1 MSGLEDEL
9 REMNRKLEIMMGRL
23 DYLEAALIESRQYP
37 ELTQIM
43 GDLKVGA
50 SLYTE
55 PLKLIERLVRI
66 KRQLARDK
74 EHRDEISRIILNV
87 LALRGP
93 RNISALTREVQKER
107 GSGSR
112 VTVRKKV
119 MELVD
124 EGIVE
129 KGEGYYYR
137 LKE

>member
-23 DYLEAALIESRQYP
+23 DYLEAALIESRRYP

-112 VTVRKKV
+112 VTVRKKLL
-119 MELVD
+119 ELVD

>member
-66 KRQLARDK
+66 KRQLARD
-74 EHRDEISRIILNV
+74 EEYRDEISRMIPNV

-119 MELVD
+119 LELVD
-124 EGIVE
+124 EGIIE
-129 KGEGYYYR
+129 KGEGYDYR